1 MDANPTLDQLQVFLE
16 VAESGS
22 FSAAA
27 RRLNRAQSVVSYT
40 IANLEAQLEISL
52 FDRGSARQPQMTDAG
67 RALMSDARRIVA
79 DLQTLRARAHSI
91 RQGLEAEITLALST
105 MVPSDGV
112 VSVLNAFRARFPTVA
127 LNLTIGELGGIMDM
141 VANGQAD
148 IGLGGT
154 LADANDHLIAEKIGH
169 SYMVPVAA
177 ADHPLVRLNRPL
189 TLADVREEVQ
199 LVVTDASGLTNGRTF
214 NVLSYRIWRVSD
226 IHTKHMLTLGGL
238 GWGGLPAPLV
248 MEDLRCGRLA
258 VLPLEAY
265 RQGEYPLHA
274 ITRAASPPGP
284 AGRWLIEQFNARLS
298 ACPHPDAL
306 GMLLAPAHGTKKAT
320 AAE

>member
-1 MDANPTLDQLQVFLE
+1 MTANPTLDQLQVFLE

-40 IANLEAQLEISL
+40 IANLEAQLEVSL
-52 FDRGSARQPQMTDAG
+52 FERGATRQPQLTDAG
-67 RALMSDARRIVA
+67 RALISDARRIVA

-91 RQGLEAEITLALST
+91 RQGLEAEITLVLST
-105 MVPSDGV
+105 MVPSDAV
-112 VSVLNAFRARFPTVA
+112 VSVLRTFRTTFPMVT
-127 LNLTIGELGGIMDM
+127 LNLSIGELGSIMDT

-154 LADANDHLIAEKIGH
+154 LPDTHDRLVAEKIGH
-169 SYMVPVAA
+169 SYMLPVAA
-177 ADHPLVRLNRPL
+177 ANHPLVLLDRPL
-189 TLADVREEVQ
+189 SLADVREEVQ
-199 LVVTDASGLTNGRTF
+199 LVVTDASGLTSGRNF
-214 NVLSYRIWRVSD
+214 NVLSYRIWRVGD
-226 IHTKHMLTLGGL
+226 IHTKHLLSLGGL
-238 GWGGLPAPLV
+238 GWGGLPAAMILK
-248 MEDLRCGRLA
+248 DLQCGRLV

-265 RQGEYPLHA
+265 RQGEYPIHA

-284 AGRWLIEQFNARLS
+284 AGRWLIEQFQAQLS
-298 ACPHPDAL
+298 ACPHPDEIGRL
-306 GMLLAPAHGTKKAT
+306 FEPAHGKKNSI

>member
-40 IANLEAQLEISL
+40 IANLEAQLEVSL
-52 FDRGSARQPQMTDAG
+52 FERGAARQPQLTEAG
-67 RALMSDARRIVA
+67 RALISDARRIVA
-79 DLQTLRARAHSI
+79 DLQALRSRARGI
-91 RQGLEAEITLALST
+91 RQGLEAEITLTLST
-105 MVPSDGV
+105 MVPSDAV
-112 VSVLNAFRARFPTVA
+112 VVVLKEFREHFPTIN
-127 LNLTIGELGGIMDM
+127 LNLFIGELGAVMEM
-141 VANGQAD
+141 VTTGRAD
-148 IGLGGT
+148 IGLGGPLLKPDDRLT
-154 LADANDHLIAEKIGH
+154 AEKIGH

-177 ADHPLVRLNRPL
+177 AGHPLAQLGRPL

-199 LVVTDASGLTNGRTF
+199 LVVADASGLTNGRNF

-226 IHTKHMLTLGGL
+226 IHTKRLLTLGGL

-248 MEDLRCGRLA
+248 MDDLRKGRLV
-258 VLPLEAY
+258 VLPLDAY
-265 RQGEYPLHA
+265 EQGEYPLHA
-274 ITRAASPPGP
+274 IHRAASPPGP
-284 AGRWLIEQFNARLS
+284 AGRWLIERFQKRLS
-298 ACPHPDAL
+298 ACPRSPDLAT
-306 GMLLAPAHGTKKAT
+306 LLAPRTGAAGPQ